1 LEMKGKGQ
9 VLTRDELHS
18 GGECD
23 MWLKQWRYIKDGKN
37 KKYHTSQTNRRRRGG
52 ASRVNLDCLS
62 AANAGPQALRH
73 IPECGV

>member
-1 LEMKGKGQ
+1 MEMKGKGQ

-37 KKYHTSQTNRRRRGG
+37 KKYHTSQTNRWRKGG
-52 ASRVNLDCLS
+52 PH
-62 AANAGPQALRH
+62 G
-73 IPECGV
+73 